1 MLFGLPRRAGLFWLL
16 ILVAA
21 STILATSWL
30 TAPDLGLDQAPAAI
44 LFALATGVAERIHVR
59 LGSSR
64 PGGVYLYSISCT
76 VIIAVVLLFPLP
88 WAAAIA
94 GIGMGLGGILGGQRD
109 PQKLLF
115 NMAEVSLSAAAASAV
130 WRLGHQTDIG
140 SPWAIP
146 WIVLAALAYFAF
158 NTGLTAAIVAFVLD
172 LPVAL
177 VWRRGHGNLLLANLA
192 LLAAGVSVAGLWK
205 TYPWMLVCLGI
216 AMLAVH
222 RAMADRVHLETQT
235 LESLFQL
242 ADILDAR
249 DKYTHGHSERVGHYA
264 EQVAVQLGLS
274 SDRAHLTFLAGRLH
288 DIGKC
293 AINNEVLLKRSSLD
307 EEETN
312 HMRRHPEVGS
322 AMLAHFSL
330 FSDVAL
336 FVRGHHERWDGQ
348 GYPDGLQ
355 GEAIPLESRIIAVVD
370 SYDAMTTTRPYRV
383 ALAHAEALRRLQN
396 GAGRQWDPRVVATF
410 VKWAESR
417 ESARVPL
424 LAPAS

>member
-1 MLFGLPRRAGLFWLL
+1 
-16 ILVAA
+16 
-21 STILATSWL
+21 
-30 TAPDLGLDQAPAAI
+30 
-44 LFALATGVAERIHVR
+44 
-59 LGSSR
+59 
-64 PGGVYLYSISCT
+64 
-76 VIIAVVLLFPLP
+76 
-88 WAAAIA
+88 
-94 GIGMGLGGILGGQRD
+94 
-109 PQKLLF
+109 
-115 NMAEVSLSAAAASAV
+115 
-130 WRLGHQTDIG
+130 
-140 SPWAIP
+140 
-146 WIVLAALAYFAF
+146 
-158 NTGLTAAIVAFVLD
+158 
-172 LPVAL
+172 
-177 VWRRGHGNLLLANLA
+177 
-192 LLAAGVSVAGLWK
+192 
-205 TYPWMLVCLGI
+205 
-216 AMLAVH
+216 
-222 RAMADRVHLETQT
+222 
-235 LESLFQL
+235 
-242 ADILDAR
+242 
-249 DKYTHGHSERVGHYA
+249 
-264 EQVAVQLGLS
+264 
-274 SDRAHLTFLAGRLH
+274 LH